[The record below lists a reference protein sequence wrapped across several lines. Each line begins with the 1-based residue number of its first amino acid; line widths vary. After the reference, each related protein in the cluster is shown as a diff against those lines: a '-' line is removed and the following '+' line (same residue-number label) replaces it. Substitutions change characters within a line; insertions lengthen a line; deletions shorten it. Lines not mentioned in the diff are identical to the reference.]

1 VSSAAASVLFPIL
14 FSFFSASSGPFMLTF
29 ALVLLLGHCG
39 QSPWMTK
46 VMRKMTA
53 LISFSMLGT
62 PWRNCAC
69 LRLSSPLPRNP
80 DPPTSSLE
88 ENLYHEAQVTL
99 GAAVATLFVFFLTH
113 RLSKSTFQDLLDI
126 LQLLLPS
133 GNLLPKK
140 LDTFLGLF
148 SSVGDRLV
156 FHEFCE
162 TCHHLFS
169 LSETRCPKCN
179 TWRYQGSQ
187 ADQAKKKKKTFF
199 LELPIQR
206 DVEEL
211 FKGRLDYF
219 LFYFFKQFCFVFE
232 VPEL

>member
-1 VSSAAASVLFPIL
+1 MTGE
-14 FSFFSASSGPFMLTF
+14 FSGRFGTLSYFV
-29 ALVLLLGHCG
+29 LVLLCFF
-39 QSPWMTK
+39 W
-46 VMRKMTA
+46 
-53 LISFSMLGT
+53 SFHADICPCSIARTLWTVPLDDESDEEDDGLDLFFDARDT
-62 PWRNCAC
+62 LEELC
-69 LRLSSPLPRNP
+69 LP
-80 DPPTSSLE
+80 SLE
-88 ENLYHEAQVTL
+88 LAATSKPRPSNVFLGKENLYHEAQVTL

-113 RLSKSTFQDLLDI
+113 HLSKSTFQDLLDI

-219 LFYFFKQFCFVFE
+219 LFYFF
-232 VPEL
+232 